1 LDIGRKDPTTNEDRP
16 KGIVQFLPLLASGML
31 IGRSIPAQT
40 SLHLNPQILITTCGA
55 FLSLPGEKKAWLKF
69 FLATAARKKECG
81 GGKWLKMKLTELYIE
96 PGRNGF

>member
-55 FLSLPGEKKAWLKF
+55 FLSLITWRKESMAEI
-69 FLATAARKKECG
+69 FLSHGSPQKGVWGVWEMVKNETYR
-81 GGKWLKMKLTELYIE
+81 TIH
-96 PGRNGF
+96 